1 MRVLLAG
8 WFSFEHM
15 GATAG
20 DLAVRDLVGGWLR
33 RAAIQF
39 DVAVAAPFTG
49 GVAWDHVDPADYS
62 HVVFV
67 CGPFGNGPP
76 VDTMLEPFRHCRWF
90 GLDLSMLQ
98 KLDEFNPFEVLW
110 ERDSNRTVRP
120 DLAFIAPTH
129 AVPVVGVVLVH
140 PQKEYGKRGLHE
152 QANQK
157 IHDLLSRHACARVAI
172 DTRLDKNL
180 TNLRTAEEVE
190 TLIARVDVV
199 VTTRLHG
206 TVLALKHAIPALA
219 LDPIAGG
226 AKITL
231 QAKVLDWPYCLLADQ
246 IDDAQ
251 LDEAFKNCLSDA
263 GKAKALACANKA
275 TQLLDGIDAQFIDAI
290 YATPG
295 GEA

>member
-20 DLAVRDLVGGWLR
+20 DLAVRDLVAGWLGN
-33 RAAIQF
+33 AAIQH
-39 DVAVAAPFTG
+39 DVAVATPFTG
-49 GVAWDHVDPADYS
+49 GVAWDQVEPADYS

-76 VDTMLEPFRHCRWF
+76 VDAMLERFKHCRWF

-110 ERDSNRTVRP
+110 ERDSDRTVRP
-120 DLAFIAPTH
+120 DLAFIAPAN

-157 IHDLLSRHACARVAI
+157 IHDLLSRHACARVEI

-190 TLIARVDVV
+190 TLIARVDCV

-231 QAKVLDWPYCLLADQ
+231 QTKVLGWPYCYLTDQ

-251 LDEAFKNCLSDA
+251 LDEAFQACLSDA

-275 TQLLDGIDAQFIDAI
+275 GQLLSGIDAQFIDAI
-290 YATPG
+290 RATPG